1 MKKFTELRD
10 IINNQI
16 KGTRDNFVVLNTN
29 NTISL
34 HIGILDYDNTD
45 VLCIMPCNLDDCS
58 ELDYYYF
65 TELSGQDIS
74 SEESLN
80 IIYNKYTEFYNKYIM
95 MLQTT

>member
-16 KGTRDNFVVLNTN
+16 KGTRDNFVAINTN
-29 NTISL
+29 TSTSL
-34 HIGILDYDNTD
+34 NIGIVDYDNTD
-45 VLCIMPCNLDDCS
+45 MLCILPCNLDDYS

-65 TELSGQDIS
+65 TELLGQDLS

-95 MLQTT
+95 MLQTI

>member
-1 MKKFTELRD
+1 MKQLYEIKD
-10 IINNQI
+10 IINKL
-16 KGTRDNFVVLNTN
+16 KGTRDNFVAINTN
-29 NTISL
+29 TSTSL
-34 HIGILDYDNTD
+34 NIGIVDYDNID
-45 VLCIMPCNLDDCS
+45 MLCILPCNLDDYS

-65 TELSGQDIS
+65 TELLGQDLS

>member
-1 MKKFTELRD
+1 MKQFTEIKD
-10 IINNQI
+10 IINNNV
-16 KGTRDNFVVLNTN
+16 KGTRDNFVAINTN
-29 NTISL
+29 TTTSL
-34 HIGILDYDNTD
+34 NIGILDYDNTD